1 MKKAEAYL
9 FLVPAIVI
17 LVAVTI
23 FPFAYAVYFS
33 LLDYSITRLVTQPQF
48 VGLAQYSQLLRD
60 PQFLNAARV
69 TGLITGSALSL
80 QLIIGLMLALLV
92 NQNIRGLSVFRVLL
106 LIPIAVTPVVTGF
119 TWRFLLDTN
128 FGLLNYFLE
137 LIRLG
142 KVNWLGDP
150 KIAPF
155 GIVLSDVWQWTP
167 FVFLIF
173 LAGLHSLDR
182 TIFEAARVDG
192 ASSSQAFLYLTLPQ
206 MWPIIGVIMLIRSI
220 DLIRYCDKIL
230 IMTNGGPVQA
240 TESLAFF
247 VYRAGFAFFKTSYAS
262 AAGILVLISVIILS
276 QILVKV
282 SSK

>member
-1 MKKAEAYL
+1 MKKVGAYL
-9 FLVPAIVI
+9 FLLPGIVI
-17 LVAVTI
+17 LVVVTV
-23 FPFAYAVYFS
+23 FPFAYALYFS
-33 LLDYSITRLVTQPQF
+33 LLDYSITRLTTQPEF

-69 TGLITGSALSL
+69 TGIITGGALGL
-80 QLIIGLMLALLV
+80 QLILGLVLALLV
-92 NQNIRGLSVFRVLL
+92 NQNIKGLSVFRVLL

-128 FGLLNYFLE
+128 FGLLNYLLE
-137 LIRLG
+137 LVRLAR
-142 KVNWLGDP
+142 VNWLGDP
-150 KIAPF
+150 NIAPL

-173 LAGLHSLDR
+173 LAGLHSLDQ

-192 ASSSQAFLYLTLPQ
+192 ASLSQAFLYLTLPQ
-206 MWPIIGVIMLIRSI
+206 MWPIIGLIVLIRSI

-230 IMTNGGPVQA
+230 IMTSGGPVQA
-240 TESLAFF
+240 TETLAFF
-247 VYRAGFAFFKTSYAS
+247 VYRAGFTFFKTSYAS
-262 AAGILVLISVIILS
+262 AAGMLILVGVIILS

-282 SSK
+282 SNR